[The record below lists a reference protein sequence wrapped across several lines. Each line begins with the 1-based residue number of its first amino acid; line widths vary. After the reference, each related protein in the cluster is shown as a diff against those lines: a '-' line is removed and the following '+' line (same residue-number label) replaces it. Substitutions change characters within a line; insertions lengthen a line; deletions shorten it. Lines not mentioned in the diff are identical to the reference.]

1 MNIALWSLTI
11 ILLSISF
18 LKSKKKTMMALNRAF
33 NKIKNMLP
41 LFLFVMASF
50 AIIITYIPTELIEE
64 YIGVKSG
71 YLGVV
76 TALGLG
82 SVSVMPGFAAFPLCA
97 ALRLQGV
104 PFHIIAALSISL
116 MTIGIASFPLEK
128 KYLGTKVAIARNFL
142 ALFVTII
149 TVIII
154 KLVFGE

>member
-18 LKSKKKTMMALNRAF
+18 YKSKKKTVMALKKSY
-33 NKIKNMLP
+33 NKIKNMIP
-41 LFLFVMASF
+41 LFLFVMGAF
-50 AIIITYIPTELIEE
+50 AVIITYIPTELIEE

-82 SVSVMPGFAAFPLCA
+82 SISVMPGFAAFPLCA

-104 PFHIIAALSISL
+104 PLYIIAALSISL

-128 KYLGTKVAIARNFL
+128 KYLGTKVAIARNVL
-142 ALFVTII
+142 ALIVTII

-154 KLVFGE
+154 KITFAE